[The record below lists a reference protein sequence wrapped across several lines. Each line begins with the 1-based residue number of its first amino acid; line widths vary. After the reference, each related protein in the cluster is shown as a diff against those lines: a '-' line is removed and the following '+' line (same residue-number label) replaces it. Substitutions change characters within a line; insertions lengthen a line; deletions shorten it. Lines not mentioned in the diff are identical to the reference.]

1 MATRRADP
9 SQTEGQRLKR
19 KQRRLRDDFD
29 RDFGTRV
36 HRSISWLQR
45 AEKEHEDPDAKFIFL
60 WISFNS
66 AYSVYDATDLGKI
79 EERKR
84 LKIFFKNLLKLD
96 REETIYETLWD
107 NFPSQ
112 IRNILNNQYVYPPF
126 WKYRNGVKGYDN
138 WEGMFRADKRSVANA
153 LAANNSIQI
162 LVNLFDRL
170 YVLRNQLMHGGST
183 WRSRVNR
190 PQVKNGADILTI
202 LIPRFID
209 LMLDNDNEDWGRI
222 YYRVIE

>member
-19 KQRRLRDDFD
+19 KQRRVRGDFE

-45 AEKEHEDPDAKFIFL
+45 AEKEHDDPDARFIFL

-112 IRNILNNQYVYPPF
+112 IRNILNNQYVYSPF

-138 WEGMFRADKRSVANA
+138 WERMFRADKRSVAKA
-153 LAANNSIQI
+153 LAAKNSIQI
-162 LVNLFDRL
+162 LINLFDRL

-190 PQVKNGADILTI
+190 SQVKNGADILTI

-222 YYRVIE
+222 YYQVIE

>member
-19 KQRRLRDDFD
+19 KQRRVRGDFD

-45 AEKEHEDPDAKFIFL
+45 AEKEHDDPDARFIFL

-96 REETIYETLWD
+96 REEIIYETLWD

-112 IRNILNNQYVYPPF
+112 IRNILNNQYVYSPF

-138 WEGMFRADKRSVANA
+138 WERMFQADKRSVAKA
-153 LAANNSIQI
+153 LAAKNSIQI

-183 WRSRVNR
+183 WRSQVNR
-190 PQVKNGADILTI
+190 SQVKNGADVLTI

-222 YYRVIE
+222 YYQVIE

>member
-19 KQRRLRDDFD
+19 KQRRVRGDFD

-45 AEKEHEDPDAKFIFL
+45 AEKEHDDPDARFIFL

-96 REETIYETLWD
+96 REEIIYETLWD

-112 IRNILNNQYVYPPF
+112 IRNILNNQYVYSPF

-138 WEGMFRADKRSVANA
+138 WERMFRADKRSVAKA
-153 LAANNSIQI
+153 LAAKNSIQI

-183 WRSRVNR
+183 WRSQVNR
-190 PQVKNGADILTI
+190 SQVKNGADVLTI

-222 YYRVIE
+222 YYQVIE

>member
-19 KQRRLRDDFD
+19 KQRRVRGDFD

-45 AEKEHEDPDAKFIFL
+45 AEKEHDDPDARFIFL

-96 REETIYETLWD
+96 REEIIYETLWD

-112 IRNILNNQYVYPPF
+112 IRNILNNQYVYSPF

-138 WEGMFRADKRSVANA
+138 WERMFRADKRSVAKA
-153 LAANNSIQI
+153 LGAKNSIQI

-190 PQVKNGADILTI
+190 SQVKNSADILTI

-222 YYRVIE
+222 YYQVIE